1 MVRNAHVDDPIGSV
15 ALLDEPNR
23 RRLYDLVARSGAP
36 VGRDE
41 AATAL
46 SMSRELAAFHLDRLV
61 DAGLLAAEYQ
71 RRSGRTGP
79 GAGRPAK
86 LYRRTEGDVIVTLP
100 TRNYDRAADVM
111 AEALEELG
119 GPGARALQPVARE
132 RGRAEARDLAGS
144 ELGVAASGSGGGSA
158 GALAEALRAAG
169 YEPEAR
175 PDGSIMLRN
184 CPYDALARDHRD
196 LTCGMSAA
204 WAEGLVEGLA
214 VPMTVELAPSP
225 GRCCVIFHPAPIGPG
240 PGSEPDE
247 QRSSGD
253 TSTSEAA

>member
-1 MVRNAHVDDPIGSV
+1 VARNTLIDDPIGSV

-23 RRLYDLVARSGAP
+23 RRLYELVARAGTP

-41 AATAL
+41 AAAAL
-46 SMSRELAAFHLDRLV
+46 EISRELAAFHLDRLV
-61 DAGLLAAEYQ
+61 DGGLLVTEYQ

-86 LYRRTEGDVIVTLP
+86 LYRRAEGDVIVTLP
-100 TRNYDRAADVM
+100 TRNYDLAADVM

-119 GPGARALQPVARE
+119 GSGSAALQPVARE
-132 RGRAEARDLAGS
+132 RGRADARHLAAS
-144 ELGVAASGSGGGSA
+144 NEPSVAAMASG
-158 GALAEALRAAG
+158 GALADALRTAG

-175 PDGSIMLRN
+175 ADGSILLRN
-184 CPYDALARDHRD
+184 CPYDALALDHRE

-214 VPMTVELAPSP
+214 APMTVELAPQP
-225 GRCCVIFHPAPIGPG
+225 GRCCVIFHPVATEAGPG
-240 PGSEPDE
+240 
-247 QRSSGD
+247 
-253 TSTSEAA
+253 